1 MVSVSVSKL
10 GYTNSIFVDP
20 EVMVSGA
27 YYRDML
33 LTQQLLPAIRQ
44 VSGVLNL

>member
-1 MVSVSVSKL
+1 MVLVDVSKL
-10 GYTNSIFVDP
+10 GLHQFDIRRSR
-20 EVMVSGA
+20 SQGA

-44 VSGVLNL
+44 VSGVLKL